1 MGGSNAHAHSTAP
14 PGPPARASKVNI
26 ALEILYSRTRRK
38 LLQGTAAGL
47 ATSLLAENAL
57 PQLLRPPPAHAAANV
72 KQQVPLDS
80 NAAYFDLGLSDY
92 HKAPGSKRVLPEG
105 LIEKSPAGR
114 LSEIQQL
121 FSIFSY

>member
-1 MGGSNAHAHSTAP
+1 MGGSNAHAHSTVP

-38 LLQGTAAGL
+38 LLQGAAAGL

-72 KQQVPLDS
+72 
-80 NAAYFDLGLSDY
+80 NAAYFDLGLSGY

-105 LIEKSPAGR
+105 LIEKSPAGK
-114 LSEIQQL
+114 SNQIQEP
-121 FSIFSY
+121 FSIFPY